1 MTQETLY
8 RLKDSTAVEPLVN
21 RWPAWSH
28 VLSPIACSLHLKNF
42 QVELLRAYL
51 KDPSVHVR
59 ACQDAKLRS
68 GRFVDI
74 PAERAEEVRDFL
86 QATEITQGQ
95 NLKLAERLIEFYNHL
110 LTEAKGHSLEPFYK
124 ILPPE
129 MQGYVELLY
138 DYYHRPSLRFLEG
151 LVYESPYYN
160 KSLQSF
166 RLFRQEHDNSRPF
179 FMSTPRLPSASQI
192 EWPVSF
198 DSPRVDELFSLDTN
212 PRPLCEIRELLG
224 LQPTD
229 EELLTTLLSAEPVR
243 PRETWKGETIRVR
256 YFGHACVLLEWNG
269 VSILT
274 DPCLGLIPSEGGLE
288 RYSYGDLPEKID
300 YALVTHN
307 HHDHYALE
315 TLLRLRHR
323 IGCLVVPRSFG
334 LSYGDL
340 SLKLLSR
347 KIGFEQ
353 VQELDTLESIK
364 FPGGEIISAPF
375 LGEHADLAH
384 GKTAYV
390 VRAGQEQILFA
401 ADSDCLDKQ
410 MYVHLRQAIGPI
422 NTVFIGM
429 ECVGAPLSWSC
440 GPFLPAKPEHS
451 INQSRRYKGSDSADA
466 LEILDAV
473 GAERLYV
480 YAMGLEPWFEH
491 LLGLAYTEDA
501 KQLKEAKLL
510 LQKAPQL
517 EINEHR
523 LLNGKDEFHL
533 HPSSNRQRAAAPQQ
547 RAETGQPTAASSTAS
562 VAREDYERESSRRT
576 RLDEQLK
583 YWQRQLHA
591 PLPTLALPTDY
602 PRPASH
608 SYQGATLRFR
618 LSLELM
624 QALHALSREQGSTL
638 YMTLLAAFTALLYRY
653 TGQADVIVGTPVAN
667 RERVETAELIG
678 CLINTMAVR
687 TDVSGNP
694 DFAELVG
701 RVREVV
707 LSGQAHG
714 EVEYEAVV
722 EAVGAARRGNHNPLF
737 QVWFATNDGAAS
749 VEESFAAGSSQAAG
763 KGAAP
768 PVDIAL
774 IIDESETELSG
785 AFHYNKSL
793 FEAATIE
800 AMSEHYLN
808 LLGQAVAGTTRG
820 VLDIPLETE
829 ATDEEKAQTISVSSE
844 TSETAAQFKFD

>member
-1 MTQETLY
+1 MSQETLY

-28 VLSPIACSLHLKNF
+28 VLSPIACSLHLKNY
-42 QVELLRAYL
+42 QLELLRAYL

-74 PAERAEEVRDFL
+74 PAERAAEVRDFMR
-86 QATEITQGQ
+86 ATEVKQAR

-110 LTEAKGHSLEPFYK
+110 VAEAKGHSLEPFYQL
-124 ILPPE
+124 LPPE
-129 MQGYVELLY
+129 MKGYVELLY

-160 KSLQSF
+160 KTLQSF
-166 RLFRQEHDNSRPF
+166 RLFRQAHDNSRPF
-179 FMSTPRLPSASQI
+179 FMSTPRLTSPEQI

-198 DSPRVDELFSLDTN
+198 DSPSVDELFSLDIA
-212 PRPLCEIRELLG
+212 PRPLDEIRELLQ
-224 LQPTD
+224 LKPAD
-229 EELLTTLLSAEPVR
+229 EELLLTLLSAEPVR

-256 YFGHACVLLEWNG
+256 YFGHACVLVEWNG

-274 DPCLGLIPSEGGLE
+274 DPCLGVMPDEGGLE

-347 KIGFEQ
+347 KIGFRQ

-390 VRAGQEQILFA
+390 VRAGEEQLLFA

-410 MYVHLRQAIGPI
+410 IYAHLRQSIGAI

-451 INQSRRYKGSDSADA
+451 INQSRRYKGSDSARA
-466 LEILDAV
+466 LEILEAV

-510 LQKAPQL
+510 LQKAPEL
-517 EINEHR
+517 GIGERR
-523 LLNGKDEFHL
+523 LLAGKDEFHL
-533 HPSSNRQRAAAPQQ
+533 HPAANRQRAASQPQQ
-547 RAETGQPTAASSTAS
+547 QRENGEPAASSSTAR
-562 VAREDYERESSRRT
+562 AMRADDEREISRRAK
-576 RLDEQLK
+576 LDEQLG
-583 YWQRQLHA
+583 YWKRQLRA
-591 PLPTLALPTDY
+591 PLPTLQLPTDY
-602 PRPASH
+602 PRPAAN
-608 SYQGATLRFR
+608 SYRGGTLRFR
-618 LSLELM
+618 LSRELTE
-624 QALHALSREQGSTL
+624 ALHALSRQHGATL
-638 YMTLLAAFTALLYRY
+638 YMTLLAAFNALLYRY
-653 TGQADVIVGTPVAN
+653 TGQADVIVGTP
-667 RERVETAELIG
+667 
-678 CLINTMAVR
+678 
-687 TDVSGNP
+687 
-694 DFAELVG
+694 
-701 RVREVV
+701 
-707 LSGQAHG
+707 
-714 EVEYEAVV
+714 
-722 EAVGAARRGNHNPLF
+722 
-737 QVWFATNDGAAS
+737 
-749 VEESFAAGSSQAAG
+749 
-763 KGAAP
+763 
-768 PVDIAL
+768 
-774 IIDESETELSG
+774 
-785 AFHYNKSL
+785 
-793 FEAATIE
+793 
-800 AMSEHYLN
+800 
-808 LLGQAVAGTTRG
+808 
-820 VLDIPLETE
+820 
-829 ATDEEKAQTISVSSE
+829 
-844 TSETAAQFKFD
+844 